1 MTKIKSLPYY
11 ELPVYKTTRE
21 LYKKMSTNKT
31 LESIP
36 KGPKKR
42 MVEPSLGE
50 MWDILTNIYEVREL
64 EKQLE
69 EQLEEGSGPLDEDY
83 LSEQHKTAA
92 RLLLEARRKSSRC
105 IIAIRTLHE
114 TKVSANDLRL
124 LIPKDLY
131 EDYSHDLVSIYR
143 QLGFWAKKHRQ

>member
-11 ELPVYKTTRE
+11 ELPVYKTARE
-21 LYKKMSTNKT
+21 LYKKLSTNKT

-50 MWDILTNIYEVREL
+50 MWDIMSNIYEVREL
-64 EKQLE
+64 EKQM
-69 EQLEEGSGPLDEDY
+69 EDDDFPVQEDD
-83 LSEQHKTAA
+83 LVQMHKTAA
-92 RLLLEARRKSSRC
+92 GLLLEARRKSSRC

-143 QLGFWAKKHRQ
+143 QLGFWARKHLQ

>member
-21 LYKKMSTNKT
+21 LYKKLSTNKT

-69 EQLEEGSGPLDEDY
+69 ENTGPLKEDY

-92 RLLLEARRKSSRC
+92 RLLLEARRKASRC

-114 TKVSANDLRL
+114 TKVSASDLRL

-143 QLGFWAKKHRQ
+143 QLGFWARKHQQ

>member
-21 LYKKMSTNKT
+21 LYKKLSTNKT

-50 MWDILTNIYEVREL
+50 MWDIMSNIYEVREL
-64 EKQLE
+64 EKQM
-69 EQLEEGSGPLDEDY
+69 EDDDFPVQEDV
-83 LSEQHKTAA
+83 LVQMHKRAA
-92 RLLLEARRKSSRC
+92 GLLLEARWKSSRC
-105 IIAIRTLHE
+105 IVAIRTLHE
-114 TKVSANDLRL
+114 TKVSAKDLRL

-131 EDYSHDLVSIYR
+131 NDYSHDLVSIYR
-143 QLGFWAKKHRQ
+143 QLGFWARKHLQ